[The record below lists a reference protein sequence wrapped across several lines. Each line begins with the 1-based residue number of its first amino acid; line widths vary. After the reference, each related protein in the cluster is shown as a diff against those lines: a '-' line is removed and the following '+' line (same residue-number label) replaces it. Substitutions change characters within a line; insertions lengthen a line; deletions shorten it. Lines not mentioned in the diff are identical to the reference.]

1 MRTRLAGIKIIVLLI
16 LMIGTFCFTFGQ
28 DQPKGAY
35 PQLLFPEFIRGDVF
49 MKSGKLS
56 NAMLNYNTVDEE
68 MLVSQD
74 GVFRIIA
81 NPEAIDTIV
90 IQSRKF
96 VFMNGVFYEL
106 ILSNKISFYYQ
117 NKNRFAPVASNTAYG
132 MKSQTQGPTNVSTVR
147 GGGSQFRVLEMP
159 DNVEISN
166 ACVNWVMYKGEM
178 QKFTTERQL
187 MKIFPEIEN
196 DLKDFLKKNKVG
208 IRKKED
214 VHQIALFINQKI
226 G

>member
-1 MRTRLAGIKIIVLLI
+1 MI
-16 LMIGTFCFTFGQ
+16 LFILGSTFYHSYGQ
-28 DQPKGAY
+28 DGQNRTY
-35 PQLLFPEFIRGDVF
+35 PQLLFSEFVQGNVI
-49 MKSGKLS
+49 MKSGKLTS
-56 NAMLNYNTVDEE
+56 AMMNYNTVDEE

-74 GVFRIIA
+74 GNFKIIA

-90 IQSRKF
+90 IQNRKF
-96 VFMNGVFYEL
+96 VYMNGVFYEL
-106 ILSNKISFYYQ
+106 ILSNNISFYYQ

-196 DLKDFLKKNKVG
+196 ELKDFLKKNKIGV
-208 IRKKED
+208 RKKEE
-214 VHQIALFINQKI
+214 VLQIALFINQKLM
-226 G
+226 